1 MGVCVCWTEIPLKCE
16 TRGWEWN
23 VGFDLLMEH
32 ATAWD
37 WNMGL
42 YSTD

>member
-1 MGVCVCWTEIPLKCE
+1 MGL
-16 TRGWEWN
+16 
-23 VGFDLLMEH
+23 DLLMEH
-32 ATAWD
+32 GTAWD